1 MHLTTFNLNKF
12 ETVFSIVV
20 IEGGLDLFMIGDTNL
35 NGFAFVLEV
44 VIFSGYRL
52 GRKNTFFLSVFIESL
67 E

>member
-20 IEGGLDLFMIGDTNL
+20 IEGGLDLLMIGDTNL

-52 GRKNTFFLSVFIESL
+52 RRKNTFFLSVFIESL